1 MSTTDTQPPAIMEDA
16 SQTGVTPEPL
26 TWRERGMVTAE
37 YVVGIVA
44 AIALALVLLKI
55 FKADSFFTW
64 IFDIVKSVFGAI
76 TGLFS

>member
-16 SQTGVTPEPL
+16 SQTDIALEPL

-55 FKADSFFTW
+55 FKADSFFSW
-64 IFDIVKSVFGAI
+64 IFDIVKGVFGAI
-76 TGLFS
+76 TGLFT